1 MYRLN
6 FLNPHGYTKEDA
18 LNTGIYALRCIPNGR
33 VYVGQ
38 TNSSFL
44 DRWLCHQWLLSKHK
58 HNRFIQR
65 SFDKYG
71 VKSFEIEILEC
82 IHVEDANAQTKKLN
96 DREVYWIKHFREKL
110 GEREVF
116 NCNDGGDGYN
126 PCKETREQISV
137 KVKAYYTNP
146 DNKAIIS
153 KRRKGKKKSE
163 LWKKKN
169 SEIRRRLYETS
180 DLGKKISESLQ
191 RVSKTPEYRRKCSE
205 NSKQMW
211 ETVTPELRSR
221 MSRKGS
227 HHSKD
232 TCQHITNILKNKW
245 QDPKYRMTMYRGR
258 GIPETMVWIDFCLH
272 DMFTYYPKLKK
283 LHPIKRFQLFK
294 EICKL
299 HP

>member
-1 MYRLN
+1 MHRLN
-6 FLNPHGYTKEDA
+6 FRNTFGYTQEES
-18 LNTGIYALRCIPNGR
+18 LQTGIYALRCISNGR

-44 DRWLCHQWLLSKHK
+44 DRWLCHQYNLYRRR
-58 HNRFIQR
+58 HNRFIQN
-65 SFDKYG
+65 SFNKYG
-71 VKSFEIEILEC
+71 AENFEIIILEIIC
-82 IHVEDANAQTKKLN
+82 ETDQDKQILKLN

-163 LWKKKN
+163 SWKKKN
-169 SEIRRRLYETS
+169 SEIRRRLFKNT

-191 RVSKTPEYRRKCSE
+191 RVSKTPEYRKKCSE

-211 ETVTPELRSR
+211 ETASPELRSR
-221 MSRKGS
+221 MSRKCS

-232 TCQHITNILKNKW
+232 TCQHITDILKNKW

-299 HP
+299 HS